1 MKAGPKAA
9 VDDSVLPLRPR
20 PTGSARFAKFG
31 EKFVKVPK
39 GTGARS
45 PLLLRPWKVE
55 LVARCWTPRPS
66 PAPPDGCCLAGKE
79 SRR

>member
-9 VDDSVLPLRPR
+9 VDDSVLLFRPR

-45 PLLLRPWKVE
+45 PLLLRPWQVE
-55 LVARCWTPRPS
+55 LVGSVLDAETQPRTAGWS
-66 PAPPDGCCLAGKE
+66 CLAGKE